1 MPEQRRYI
9 VTGGAGFVGANL
21 VAELAARDPDADI
34 LVIDDFRTGSHANLI
49 EACARREMLF
59 EHTVLPAGVE
69 DIAWAG
75 MVDEVEPTAVFH
87 LGAITDTTVDDERAM
102 LEINSESFGPMLAA
116 CVEADVPLVYA
127 SSAATYGTPGEVAE
141 RRAFAESSA
150 GMPNNVYGFS
160 KWLMECEHVRVA
172 SACARGG
179 RGEPWVVGLR
189 YFNVFGPGEAR
200 KGSMASMAY
209 QLAKRMLAGDRPRL
223 FTGGEQARDQ
233 VSVHDVVGCTLA
245 AAGLGATDRPRPG
258 VYNLGSG
265 RATTFNEVAE
275 AVRDGLGLDAEAFA
289 IEYFEMP
296 AKVRAFYQD
305 FTLADMTAAA
315 DGLGWTPKHDP
326 IEAIRAYASELA
338 NDSNAITPAAVG
350 GHS

>member
-1 MPEQRRYI
+1 MRQTLHRGPVEHRPVRPIQRIGVRSCVAQSLQTMAGHDKALGVAPHAAAVCRGDAGKVAVKRI
-9 VTGGAGFVGANL
+9 DIERHDRIGEARQHHEVGGLPGF
-21 VAELAARDPDADI
+21 
-34 LVIDDFRTGSHANLI
+34 
-49 EACARREMLF
+49 
-59 EHTVLPAGVE
+59 
-69 DIAWAG
+69 
-75 MVDEVEPTAVFH
+75 EPR
-87 LGAITDTTVDDERAM
+87 I
-102 LEINSESFGPMLAA
+102 
-116 CVEADVPLVYA
+116 
-127 SSAATYGTPGEVAE
+127 
-141 RRAFAESSA
+141 
-150 GMPNNVYGFS
+150 
-160 KWLMECEHVRVA
+160 
-172 SACARGG
+172 
-179 RGEPWVVGLR
+179 VGLR
-189 YFNVFGPGEAR
+189 YFNVFGPGEAS
-200 KGSMASMAY
+200 KGGMASMAY

-315 DGLGWTPKHDP
+315 EGLGWTPKHDP
-326 IEAIRAYASELA
+326 TEAIRTYASELA
-338 NDSNAITPAAVG
+338 NDSNANTPAAGG